1 MMQLTGG
8 IIVIIAFAAI
18 IRKYETRTVLLVAG
32 ALMCF
37 IGGVMGQFM
46 DSFVKT
52 MIHGSLVPTICT
64 VMGFAFIMKHTECD
78 QHLVHALSGLI
89 SKSHAIIIPLAM
101 LVTWWL
107 NIAVTSAAGAAAA
120 IGSILIPALIAAGV
134 HPAMAGAA
142 ILAGTWGSAISPG
155 NTHVAFISKMAN
167 VDVMFVVLE
176 TALPA
181 IIASLVVAVSLTL
194 VAAFRKE
201 GPSKARQEAL
211 AEQGTASIVSKF
223 KVNGLK
229 AMAPIVPLVIL
240 VVTNLNIA
248 ALKDMG
254 IAKVSVPA
262 AMIIGCVVA
271 LIIARTH
278 ALEEVTKDFFK
289 GMGDAYG
296 SIIGLII
303 AAAVFTKGMQAMGLT
318 DALLTYMK
326 DSQSFAKIAGS
337 FGPFIIAILSGS
349 GDAAAL
355 AFNGAITPHAA
366 SFGMN
371 MVDLG
376 SLAQIS
382 GAIGRSTSP
391 VAGAAIICAS
401 LANVGPMELA
411 KRNIVP
417 MLVGVIT
424 FLILF

>member
-64 VMGFAFIMKHTECD
+64 VMGFAFVMKHTECD

-229 AMAPIVPLVIL
+229 AMATIVPLVIL

-271 LIIARTH
+271 LIIAR
-278 ALEEVTKDFFK
+278 ANPQEVTKDFFK

-318 DALLTYMK
+318 DALLTYMN
-326 DSQSFAKIAGS
+326 DSQSIAKIAGS

>member
-1 MMQLTGG
+1 MMQLLGG
-8 IIVIIAFAAI
+8 VIVIVAFAAI
-18 IRKYETRTVLLVAG
+18 IRKYETRTVLLIAG
-32 ALMCF
+32 ALMCL

-46 DSFVKT
+46 DAFVKT
-52 MIHGSLVPTICT
+52 MVHGTLVPTICA
-64 VMGFAFIMKHTECD
+64 VMGFAFVMKHTECD

-89 SKSHAIIIPLAM
+89 SKSHAVIIPLAM
-101 LVTWWL
+101 LITWWL

-120 IGSILIPALIAAGV
+120 IGSILIPALLAAGV

-142 ILAGTWGSAISPG
+142 VLAGTWGSTISPG

-176 TALPA
+176 TAVPA
-181 IIASLVVAVSLTL
+181 IIASLVVAITLTL
-194 VAAFRKE
+194 VAAVKKE
-201 GPSKARQEAL
+201 GPNKERQQAL
-211 AEQGTASIVSKF
+211 AEHGDASLTASL
-223 KVNGLK
+223 KVNPLK
-229 AMAPIVPLVIL
+229 ALAPIIPLVIL
-240 VVTNLNIA
+240 VVTNLNLPMVKA
-248 ALKDMG
+248 MG
-254 IAKVSVPA
+254 ISKVSVPA
-262 AMIIGCVVA
+262 AMIIGCVLA
-271 LIIARTH
+271 LLIAR
-278 ALEEVTKDFFK
+278 ANPQEVTKDFFK
-289 GMGDAYG
+289 GMGEAYG

-303 AAAVFTKGMQAMGLT
+303 AAAVFTQGMQAMGLT

-326 DSQSFAKIAGS
+326 DSESIAKIAGS
-337 FGPFIIAILSGS
+337 FGPFIIAILCGS

-391 VAGAAIICAS
+391 VAGAAIICAT
-401 LANVGPMELA
+401 LAKVSPMELA
-411 KRNIVP
+411 KRNIIP
-417 MLVGVIT
+417 MLAGVIT

>member
-64 VMGFAFIMKHTECD
+64 VMGFAFVMKHTECD

-271 LIIARTH
+271 LIIARAH
-278 ALEEVTKDFFK
+278 
-289 GMGDAYG
+289 AYG

>member
-1 MMQLTGG
+1 
-8 IIVIIAFAAI
+8 
-18 IRKYETRTVLLVAG
+18 
-32 ALMCF
+32 
-37 IGGVMGQFM
+37 
-46 DSFVKT
+46 
-52 MIHGSLVPTICT
+52 
-64 VMGFAFIMKHTECD
+64 
-78 QHLVHALSGLI
+78 
-89 SKSHAIIIPLAM
+89 
-101 LVTWWL
+101 
-107 NIAVTSAAGAAAA
+107 
-120 IGSILIPALIAAGV
+120 
-134 HPAMAGAA
+134 
-142 ILAGTWGSAISPG
+142 
-155 NTHVAFISKMAN
+155 
-167 VDVMFVVLE
+167 
-176 TALPA
+176 
-181 IIASLVVAVSLTL
+181 
-194 VAAFRKE
+194 
-201 GPSKARQEAL
+201 
-211 AEQGTASIVSKF
+211 
-223 KVNGLK
+223 
-229 AMAPIVPLVIL
+229 MAPIVPLVIL

-271 LIIARTH
+271 LIIAR
-278 ALEEVTKDFFK
+278 ANPQEVTKDFFK

-303 AAAVFTKGMQAMGLT
+303 AAAVFTKGMQAIGLT

-326 DSQSFAKIAGS
+326 DSQSIAKIAGS

>member
-64 VMGFAFIMKHTECD
+64 VMGFAFVMKHTECD

-229 AMAPIVPLVIL
+229 AMAPIVALVIL

-271 LIIARTH
+271 LIIARAH

-289 GMGDAYG
+289 GDAYG

>member
-64 VMGFAFIMKHTECD
+64 VMGFAFVMKHTECD

-194 VAAFRKE
+194 VAAFRK
-201 GPSKARQEAL
+201 ARQEAL

-271 LIIARTH
+271 LIIARAH

>member
-64 VMGFAFIMKHTECD
+64 VMGFAFVMKHTECD

-271 LIIARTH
+271 LIIAR
-278 ALEEVTKDFFK
+278 ANPQEVTKDFFK
-289 GMGDAYG
+289 G
-296 SIIGLII
+296 
-303 AAAVFTKGMQAMGLT
+303 MGLT

-326 DSQSFAKIAGS
+326 DSQSIAKIAGS

>member
-18 IRKYETRTVLLVAG
+18 IRKYETRTVLLIAG

-64 VMGFAFIMKHTECD
+64 VMGFAFVMKHTECD

-181 IIASLVVAVSLTL
+181 IIASLVVAVVLT
-194 VAAFRKE
+194 VMAAIRKE
-201 GPSKARQEAL
+201 GPSREAL
-211 AEQGTASIVSKF
+211 AEQGTASIVGQF

-229 AMAPIVPLVIL
+229 ALAPIVPLVIL

-248 ALKDMG
+248 ALKDLG

-271 LIIARTH
+271 LIIAR
-278 ALEEVTKDFFK
+278 ANPQEVTKDFFK
-289 GMGDAYG
+289 GMGEAYG

-326 DSQSFAKIAGS
+326 DSQSVAKLAGS

-391 VAGAAIICAS
+391 VAGAAIICAT

-417 MLVGVIT
+417 MLAGVIT

>member
-1 MMQLTGG
+1 
-8 IIVIIAFAAI
+8 
-18 IRKYETRTVLLVAG
+18 
-32 ALMCF
+32 
-37 IGGVMGQFM
+37 
-46 DSFVKT
+46 
-52 MIHGSLVPTICT
+52 
-64 VMGFAFIMKHTECD
+64 
-78 QHLVHALSGLI
+78 
-89 SKSHAIIIPLAM
+89 
-101 LVTWWL
+101 
-107 NIAVTSAAGAAAA
+107 
-120 IGSILIPALIAAGV
+120 
-134 HPAMAGAA
+134 MAGAA

-271 LIIARTH
+271 LIIAR
-278 ALEEVTKDFFK
+278 ANPQEVTKDFFK

>member
-64 VMGFAFIMKHTECD
+64 VMGFAFVMKHTECD

-201 GPSKARQEAL
+201 AL

-271 LIIARTH
+271 LIIARAH
-278 ALEEVTKDFFK
+278 ALEEGTKDFFK

>member
-18 IRKYETRTVLLVAG
+18 IRKYETRTVLLIAG

-64 VMGFAFIMKHTECD
+64 VMGFAFVMKHTECD

-107 NIAVTSAAGAAAA
+107 NIAVTSA
-120 IGSILIPALIAAGV
+120 
-134 HPAMAGAA
+134 AGAA

-181 IIASLVVAVSLTL
+181 IIASLVVAVVLT
-194 VAAFRKE
+194 VMAAIRKE
-201 GPSKARQEAL
+201 GPSRARQEAL
-211 AEQGTASIVSKF
+211 AEQGTASIVGQF

-229 AMAPIVPLVIL
+229 ALAPIVPLVIL

-248 ALKDMG
+248 ALKDLG

-271 LIIARTH
+271 LIIAR
-278 ALEEVTKDFFK
+278 ANPQEVTKDFFK
-289 GMGDAYG
+289 GMGEAYG

-326 DSQSFAKIAGS
+326 DSQSVAKLAGS

-391 VAGAAIICAS
+391 VAGAAIICAT

-417 MLVGVIT
+417 MLAGVIT

>member
-64 VMGFAFIMKHTECD
+64 VMGFAFVMKHTECD

-176 TALPA
+176 TALPS

-229 AMAPIVPLVIL
+229 AMATIVPLVIL

-271 LIIARTH
+271 LIIAR
-278 ALEEVTKDFFK
+278 ANPQEVTKDFFK
-289 GMGDAYG
+289 GMGDAY
-296 SIIGLII
+296 
-303 AAAVFTKGMQAMGLT
+303 
-318 DALLTYMK
+318 
-326 DSQSFAKIAGS
+326 GS

>member
-64 VMGFAFIMKHTECD
+64 VMGFAFVMKHTECD

-107 NIAVTSAAGAAAA
+107 NIAVTSA
-120 IGSILIPALIAAGV
+120 
-134 HPAMAGAA
+134 AGAA

-271 LIIARTH
+271 LIIARAH